1 MKPSIIIC
9 GAGVTG
15 VSAAYHLARA
25 GVRDILLVDERPP
38 LSLTSDRSTEWS
50 RMLAAHV
57 TGATLPTYASAFH
70 PSRFDDPA
78 YLKKLE
84 QIAESGQ
91 L

>member
-50 RMLAAHV
+50 RNCWPRM
-57 TGATLPTYASAFH
+57 
-70 PSRFDDPA
+70 
-78 YLKKLE
+78 
-84 QIAESGQ
+84 
-91 L
+91 

>member
-38 LSLTSDRSTEWS
+38 LSLTSDRSTECYRNWWP
-50 RMLAAHV
+50 RM
-57 TGATLPTYASAFH
+57 
-70 PSRFDDPA
+70 
-78 YLKKLE
+78 
-84 QIAESGQ
+84 
-91 L
+91 